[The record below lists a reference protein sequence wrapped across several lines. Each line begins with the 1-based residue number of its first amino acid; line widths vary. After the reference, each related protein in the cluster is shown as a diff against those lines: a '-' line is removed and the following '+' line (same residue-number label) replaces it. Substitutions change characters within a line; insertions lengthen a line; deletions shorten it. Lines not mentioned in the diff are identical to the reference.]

1 MWVGQ
6 LPLKLSSVTV
16 LAYAPDGRTLY
27 SGDSKGKVLAWD
39 VSTRTHRAL
48 YRRPKTGNR
57 GVYTL
62 WPTPDGARVLCADD
76 DEIVDVLHPDSG
88 PLLRAKKREREW
100 GSDWRYLLP
109 DGRRVMSCEFEW
121 RIGLWD
127 LRTGKRLKV
136 PGALGRA
143 THITHHDLL
152 PDGVTLLTYQAE
164 SNELRLWNLKT
175 GKQIGALTPNARAI
189 KPCALARDGA
199 TFAVGLDKKL
209 WIYDVP
215 ARSLRHQLKF
225 EKDIRE
231 LAFHPNGRFLASAS
245 TNSVTTFWD
254 VWAGQRVTQ
263 FDWNTGKVEA
273 LAFAPDGLTCAVG
286 GFEKFVVFDVDA

>member
-100 GSDWRYLLP
+100 GS
-109 DGRRVMSCEFEW
+109 RRIAV
-121 RIGLWD
+121 
-127 LRTGKRLKV
+127 TGIVSSGAKRSF
-136 PGALGRA
+136 GRA
-143 THITHHDLL
+143 SSVSGDSL
-152 PDGVTLLTYQAE
+152 AA
-164 SNELRLWNLKT
+164 S
-175 GKQIGALTPNARAI
+175 GAPI
-189 KPCALARDGA
+189 P
-199 TFAVGLDKKL
+199 
-209 WIYDVP
+209 
-215 ARSLRHQLKF
+215 RSL
-225 EKDIRE
+225 
-231 LAFHPNGRFLASAS
+231 
-245 TNSVTTFWD
+245 
-254 VWAGQRVTQ
+254 
-263 FDWNTGKVEA
+263 
-273 LAFAPDGLTCAVG
+273 
-286 GFEKFVVFDVDA
+286 